1 MRFRSLLKNF
11 VFRSRPPTEHSGVA
25 SPNLGGEPLCSLVV
39 LSDGSKRLP
48 GVAEHGTITQV
59 PPSKSEPLEGIM
71 VNSRDAGQ
79 FSGAAC
85 CRLAEQP
92 NYKAAPLQAL
102 GRLSLLLLTCLLLAG
117 CPGPKFNPPPSASP
131 SPTPSLTV
139 TPPPTPTPTPTPL
152 PEAIIPYS
160 HKEVARLFNGVEVH
174 SHVESGIGDIASV
187 ERRMLDSY
195 VLDLQVQVRVPKA
208 AQTIQ
213 ELSEPAPTLPTILPG
228 LAAMLPT
235 SKVSDFY
242 YGLYQL
248 KVESLGREL
257 GRLEQLLSKHNFFD
271 CNTILELTY
280 PQSARKVLLIQSDMD
295 VNADGSDSDRT
306 VEVDGSSAN
315 FQPYTSYRWPKRT
328 DQPSEFLGDW
338 QNKLKQ
344 TETEL
349 TLKTVSAER
358 KKALHEQIET
368 LQREIGDLKHFSFL
382 ISKADPFVVLP
393 GFILRQAN
401 HAFLP
406 KLGDYVVVIYGDK
419 LYPAVLGDVGPSYKI
434 GEGSLRLATQLDP
447 RANAYNRPASNLN
460 VTYLVFPATADPVPG
475 PPDLK
480 KMHERCETL
489 LNEIGGTSG
498 QLWEWTDILA
508 TPTPSPSP
516 TPTASPS
523 STVTGN
529 PTPTPTGSPAAT
541 GSPTPSATAG
551 PSALSSPSTTPT
563 PTPSA
568 SSPAAKPSKTSPH
581 ETPHRHHHAEGQTR
595 GD

>member
-1 MRFRSLLKNF
+1 MRFRDLRRNF
-11 VFRSRPPTEHSGVA
+11 DSRTRAPGEHRGTA
-25 SPNLGGEPLCSLVV
+25 RPRPGGEPLWREPHNLAIFVSTCDLAKTCRSR
-39 LSDGSKRLP
+39 RLP
-48 GVAEHGTITQV
+48 GMTQRKIFA
-59 PPSKSEPLEGIM
+59 PRPCSGIDRCPLPTELHHSG
-71 VNSRDAGQ
+71 A

-85 CRLAEQP
+85 YHIAELP
-92 NYKAAPLQAL
+92 NYKALQAL
-102 GRLSLLLLTCLLLAG
+102 IGFFLLLLTCILLAG
-117 CPGPKFNPPPSASP
+117 CPGPKFNPPPSVTP
-131 SPTPSLTV
+131 SPTPSPTV
-139 TPPPTPTPTPTPL
+139 TPSPTPTPPPTPL

-174 SHVESGIGDIASV
+174 SQVESGIGDIASV
-187 ERRMLDSY
+187 ERRALDSY
-195 VLDLQVQVRVPKA
+195 VLDLQVRVRVPKA
-208 AQTIQ
+208 AQTIA
-213 ELSEPAPTLPTILPG
+213 ELSEPDPSLPTVLPG

-271 CNTILELTY
+271 CNTILELTH

-306 VEVDGSSAN
+306 LDVDGSSAN

-328 DQPSEFLGDW
+328 DQPSEFLSDC
-338 QNKLKQ
+338 QTKLKQ
-344 TETEL
+344 AEAEL
-349 TLKTVSAER
+349 SLKTTSLER
-358 KKALHEQIET
+358 KKALHEQIEV
-368 LQREIGDLKHFSFL
+368 LEREIGDLKHYSFL

-419 LYPAVLGDVGPSYKI
+419 LYPALLGDVGPSNKI

-460 VTYLVFPATADPVPG
+460 VTYLVFPATADPNPG

-480 KMHERCETL
+480 KMRDRCETL
-489 LNEIGGTSG
+489 LGEIGGSSA
-498 QLWEWTDILA
+498 QLWEWADIFA
-508 TPTPSPSP
+508 TPTPIPSPTPAPSATPSASGSPTATGSASATSSPSPSEASSPSPTPAPASPTPSPSP
-516 TPTASPS
+516 KPT
-523 STVTGN
+523 
-529 PTPTPTGSPAAT
+529 
-541 GSPTPSATAG
+541 
-551 PSALSSPSTTPT
+551 
-563 PTPSA
+563 
-568 SSPAAKPSKTSPH
+568 KISPH
-581 ETPHRHHHAEGQTR
+581 EGPHRHHPEETTR

>member
-1 MRFRSLLKNF
+1 MRFRSLLKQLASR
-11 VFRSRPPTEHSGVA
+11 RSDEQFGIGGPA
-25 SPNLGGEPLCSLVV
+25 LGGEPLCKLAA
-39 LSDGSKRLP
+39 LSGGSRRLP
-48 GVAEHGTITQV
+48 GITQRD
-59 PPSKSEPLEGIM
+59 I
-71 VNSRDAGQ
+71 SRQRVCFLGRSIRMSATKLRNAGQ

-85 CRLAEQP
+85 CQLAELP
-92 NYKAAPLQAL
+92 NYKAAPLRAL
-102 GRLSLLLLTCLLLAG
+102 GRLSALPLTCLLLAG

-213 ELSEPAPTLPTILPG
+213 ELSEPDPTLPTILPG

-349 TLKTVSAER
+349 ALKTVSAER

-406 KLGDYVVVIYGDK
+406 KLGDYVVVMYGDK

-529 PTPTPTGSPAAT
+529 PTPTGSPAAT

-581 ETPHRHHHAEGQTR
+581 ETPHRHHHAEEQTR